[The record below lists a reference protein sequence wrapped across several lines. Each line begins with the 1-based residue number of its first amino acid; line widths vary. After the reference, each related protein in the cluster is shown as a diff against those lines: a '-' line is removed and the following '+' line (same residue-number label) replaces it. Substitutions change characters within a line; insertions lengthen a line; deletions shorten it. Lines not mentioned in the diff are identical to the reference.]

1 MAGRSTLRTVS
12 PFLSLHARSLFSSKF
27 VILTLLV
34 RCCRGLLVYPIA
46 VPGSQAVRRCGFVRR
61 PSYIYCGVFLSS
73 TLDVSQSTNKRPHC
87 SSATRFRF
95 WGSR

>member
-12 PFLSLHARSLFSSKF
+12 TFLSLHACSLFSSKF

-34 RCCRGLLVYPIA
+34 RCFRGLLVYPIA
-46 VPGSQAVRRCGFVRR
+46 VPGSQAVRRRGFLRR
-61 PSYIYCGVFLSS
+61 PSYIYCGIFLSS
-73 TLDVSQSTNKRPHC
+73 TFDVSQSTSKKPHC

-95 WGSR
+95 